1 MPWPLPLQDQL
12 NPNFLSRSILAR
24 RRLRRSLL
32 PHRVRGSGAG
42 HRTVTGQMNP
52 PSTIG
57 SAWARTERSSL
68 DTGERDEDRFV
79 SGLFREAWA
88 PHYEAFVIDPKIG
101 DKGE

>member
-1 MPWPLPLQDQL
+1 
-12 NPNFLSRSILAR
+12 
-24 RRLRRSLL
+24 
-32 PHRVRGSGAG
+32 
-42 HRTVTGQMNP
+42 MNP